1 GVSTLTV
8 TGFPASITAGSA
20 GSVTVTEKG
29 ANGNT
34 ATGYIG
40 TVHFTSSYTQ
50 ATLPADY
57 TFVAGDNG
65 AHTFTNGVT
74 LKAAGTQSITATD
87 TVTGTILGT
96 ESGITVNAGT
106 FTKLQLLVPG
116 ETAAPGSAT
125 GKTGTPTGQI

>member
-1 GVSTLTV
+1 MVVIVADLKNLR
-8 TGFPASITAGSA
+8 SA
-20 GSVTVTEKG
+20 GLLTSMVRDSV
-29 ANGNT
+29 
-34 ATGYIG
+34 
-40 TVHFTSSYTQ
+40 FSSRRRHSSCDCDWSSDVCSSD
-50 ATLPADY
+50 LPANY

-106 FTKLQLLVPG
+106 FTKLQLLVDRK
-116 ETAAPGSAT
+116 SVV
-125 GKTGTPTGQI
+125 